1 MACEESD
8 NTLLVAAIDFG
19 TTYSGYAFSTRISF
33 KKDKLDIKA
42 NQVWN
47 AGSKQLLSLKTP
59 TCILLRKNLEIVSFG
74 YQAENDYAAVV
85 TDETEDDYYFFQ
97 QFKMKLYRCE
107 NLTLDTPLLDVR
119 RQSLPAVVVFSSCIK
134 ALCDHLHQTLSDKG
148 VSVNPDEIK
157 WVLTVPAIWSDGA
170 KQFMRESAKKAG
182 IKNDKLAISLEPE
195 DASIFCQCLSMA
207 SQQGF
212 KEVFSKIQKGTKY
225 MVVDLGG
232 GTVDITAHEK
242 LDEHTMVELCK
253 ATGDDCGGSSVDK
266 EFLQIFDDIVG
277 KDVMKSLACE
287 EVDSYLDLCR
297 SFETTKRKLE
307 ASSIRPKVT
316 ITFPFFAIDK
326 LCKRKRDK
334 EFETLLSESKY
345 SQKITLKNDKL
356 IIDLEFMKSLFRKVI
371 DRTIKLI
378 RNTFSNGK
386 ARDITTLLLVGGF
399 SECHLVQEEIRK
411 AFSDKTVISPDDP
424 GLAVLKGAVLFG
436 HMPNLIQSRF
446 TRRTYGRRIK
456 PLFNSNLHDRSRLVV
471 EDGEERCEG
480 VFEAFMTANESI
492 QVGTKVKVSYHTIR
506 RRQDKINVAI
516 YVTEEETI
524 PKYVDEKGCRKIGEF
539 VIDIPNP
546 TDERRHGVVQ
556 FTFGDTE
563 IKAKAMETESKAVVR
578 AKLNLL

>member
-1 MACEESD
+1 MRISSYLVVLIIDQEVRTNNRMACEESD

-74 YQAENDYAAVV
+74 YQAENDYAAIV

-107 NLTLDTPLLDVR
+107 
-119 RQSLPAVVVFSSCIK
+119 
-134 ALCDHLHQTLSDKG
+134 ALCDHLHQTLLDKG

-307 ASSIRPKVT
+307 ASSIRPKIT
-316 ITFPFFAIDK
+316 IIFPFFAIDK

-345 SQKITLKNDKL
+345 SQKIKLKNDKL

-516 YVTEEETI
+516 YVTEEKLSQSTLM
-524 PKYVDEKGCRKIGEF
+524 KRGVEK
-539 VIDIPNP
+539 
-546 TDERRHGVVQ
+546 
-556 FTFGDTE
+556 
-563 IKAKAMETESKAVVR
+563 
-578 AKLNLL
+578 